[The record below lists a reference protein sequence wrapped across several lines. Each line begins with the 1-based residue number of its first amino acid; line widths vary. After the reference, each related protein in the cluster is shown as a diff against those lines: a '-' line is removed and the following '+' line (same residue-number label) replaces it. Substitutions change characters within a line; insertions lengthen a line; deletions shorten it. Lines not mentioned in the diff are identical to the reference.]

1 MEYVY
6 TAHTKIIDHKTYYF
20 VKKIMALPEFK
31 GLADIVTGYGMH
43 TSFEKACDIAG
54 INSISSRQKLLLG
67 LVEPGKPQLPEK
79 QHAVK
84 FPEVIDRWLAARGAE
99 VLN

>member
-1 MEYVY
+1 MEYLY
-6 TAHTKIIDHKTYYF
+6 TVHTKLIDTKTYYF

-31 GLADIVTGYGMH
+31 GLADIVVGYGMH

-54 INSISSRQKLLLG
+54 LTCKSTRQKLMLEL
-67 LVEPGKPQLPEK
+67 EESNKPIIPQKPG
-79 QHAVK
+79 AVK
-84 FPEVIDRWLAARGAE
+84 FPEVINQWLTERGAE